1 MINEEISK
9 EIVQGARE
17 GITIAI
23 QFSKEYGQI
32 QNYLAEKFKNS
43 NFSLSKLMPEK
54 NEIQLKDLYK
64 KGQLKE
70 IDVSKKDLAEFK
82 KELNRNGVKFS
93 LMEDKA
99 TKDYVAFFQ
108 ADNVKIVEVALRK
121 AVEKS
126 NAKAKGKESIKKQID
141 KFKNLAKENPLKDI
155 AKAKDKNIDLD
166 R

>member
-1 MINEEISK
+1 M
-9 EIVQGARE
+9 QGARE

-43 NFSLSKLMPEK
+43 DLNLSKLIPKSSEVK
-54 NEIQLKDLYK
+54 LKDLYK

-108 ADNVKIVEVALRK
+108 ADNVKIVEVALKK

-126 NAKAKGKESIKKQID
+126 NAKEKVKESIKKQID

-155 AKAKDKNIDLD
+155 VKAKDKNIDLE